1 MKTLSVLLVLAV
13 PSSVLV
19 PLGLRIPQDPGQ
31 EETQEQEED
40 RRSPMA
46 RFQDDEQKRLTEGIE
61 GSWVLLDYIDPTEV
75 VLDDIQTQGFA
86 TFHDGFMQILMTEP
100 GVRLRLF
107 RRAVDDLWVWSGA
120 YRYRI
125 DPLGFLQTQSVMGF
139 DNSDGLLL
147 SEDSGQ
153 AEEYQVL
160 LQDGELVLRR
170 NDGVTYTF
178 RSATAGEFPVEAI
191 QDVESRRGISGETR
205 GDD

>member
-1 MKTLSVLLVLAV
+1 MKTLSILLVLAV

-19 PLGLRIPQDPGQ
+19 PLGLRSPQDPAQ
-31 EETQEQEED
+31 EEKQEQQED

-46 RFQDDEQKRLTEGIE
+46 RFQDDEQKRLSEGIE
-61 GSWVLLDYIDPTEV
+61 GSWILLDYMDPTEV

-100 GVRLRLF
+100 GVRLRVF
-107 RRAVDDLWVWSGA
+107 RRAIDELWVWSGA

-139 DNSDGLLL
+139 DNSDGALLTE
-147 SEDSGQ
+147 SSGL
-153 AEEYQVL
+153 AEEYQITL
-160 LQDGELVLRR
+160 AEGELVLRR

-178 RSATAGEFPVEAI
+178 RAATAGEFPEDAI
-191 QDVESRRGISGETR
+191 QAVQSRRGITGETR

>member
-1 MKTLSVLLVLAV
+1 
-13 PSSVLV
+13 
-19 PLGLRIPQDPGQ
+19 
-31 EETQEQEED
+31 
-40 RRSPMA
+40 MA
-46 RFQDDEQKRLTEGIE
+46 RFQEDEQKRLTEEIE
-61 GSWVLLDYIDPTEV
+61 GSWILLDYVDPTEV
-75 VLDDIQTQGFA
+75 VLDDIETQGFA
-86 TFHDGFMQILMTEP
+86 TFHDGFMQILLTEP

-147 SEDSGQ
+147 TEDSGL
-153 AEEYQVL
+153 AEEYLVT

-170 NDGVTYTF
+170 NDGITYTF
-178 RSATAGEFPVEAI
+178 RSATAGEVPMDAI
-191 QDVESRRGISGETR
+191 QEIESRRGISGETR